1 MGKKKK
7 FKNSLFSKDYS
18 DISLEEQMK
27 MTLLADQIMAGNYD
41 EYDSTDDELEKVQ
54 EEVKFEN
61 NGNWIE
67 DMFKAAVKSTISEP
81 VVEEQEEIVVK
92 GPILFAEV
100 TEEEDELTHEDYA
113 EMLES
118 TFVATPVKVKA
129 VEVIEE
135 KPVEIEEDDEPEEDF
150 SIESDDE
157 DEEDDEPF
165 KLFMIDPD
173 TCELIIKDPWKEY
186 KSHCINI
193 LNVPKART
201 DYENSVL
208 YNSMKEYCAF
218 ALAFIAGP
226 TLVIESGNKLFQ
238 EFINT
243 VKNYNTSQIYVMSY
257 TKVDGQ
263 KDANGDPITRF
274 LLYYIDNNSLDE
286 IEMML
291 ETFEKKDSILGFFT
305 ALYKKTVDIYENP
318 WAVYDNYD
326 FLFDEYASSDEDIKY
341 VLDLIRQDEDTKIGT
356 SNYDIFMSKFVI
368 PIEVFITSANELPNV
383 FNTISRVLTTFMV
396 PESSD
401 KIVDDDFV
409 IDIPADFVKVG
420 EIQGHIEESDDE
432 EEYETEDEF
441 SMKNEDEEEYE
452 EDNSEDDDE
461 PEELEIDDVDDS
473 DEVEL
478 TSGYSDTK
486 YSDKSEPINNMMAE
500 ALAKSGFIPKEEPK
514 SLFIQQATQK
524 NGIKKLGK
532 TPYNGGPMIVK

>member
-383 FNTISRVLTTFMV
+383 FNTISSVLTTFMV

-441 SMKNEDEEEYE
+441 SMKDEDEEEYE